1 MNLETLQLFC
11 EVVKQRSFSKAARAA
26 GISQSAVTQA
36 VHRVEEHF
44 GVQLLDRSRR
54 PFSVTAEGQVCFDG
68 LRQMFELFED
78 LEARIRSV
86 RMEIAGVVRV
96 AAIYSVGLHDMS
108 RCMQE
113 FMRRYPK
120 ANVRLTFEH
129 PQRVYEAVASAEV
142 DLGVVSYPRR
152 TQEIVVIPLRSEP
165 MVLVCPPDHPLAE
178 RSAVTL
184 EHLQGHKFVAFD
196 PDLMI
201 RKEIDRS
208 LRQRAVSVQIAMEF
222 DNIETIK
229 QAVEIGA
236 GVSILPEP
244 TVRREVEA
252 GSLKV
257 VELIAPKLMRPIG
270 IIHRRKKVFAPTAAK
285 FIELLRE
292 MQPEHEASEDD
303 SAGASEDSA
312 CPQNHA
318 K

>member
-1 MNLETLQLFC
+1 MNLDTLQLFC

-44 GVQLLDRSRR
+44 GVQLIDRSRR
-54 PFSVTAEGQVCFDG
+54 PFTLTAEGQVCFEG

-86 RMEIAGVVRV
+86 RMDIAGVVRV
-96 AAIYSVGLHDMS
+96 AAIYSIGLHDMS

-113 FMRRYPK
+113 FMRRHPK

-142 DLGVVSYPRR
+142 DLGLVSYPRR
-152 TQEIVVIPLRSEP
+152 TQEIVVIPLRYEP

-178 RSAVTL
+178 HSAVTL

-229 QAVEIGA
+229 QAIEIGA

-252 GSLKV
+252 GSLKA
-257 VELIAPKLMRPIG
+257 VELITPKLKRPIG

-285 FIELLRE
+285 FIDLLRE
-292 MQPEHEASEDD
+292 MQADQEPPEGD
-303 SAGASEDSA
+303 SAVSEDSA
-312 CPQNHA
+312 CPPSHV